1 MKRLIIILRPFSR
14 YLLILWLIII
24 ITLSS
29 LPNIP
34 TLKIHTAKA
43 DIRIDYFIHFLEYG
57 ALTLLCFLAFTGENF
72 RMDFLKALKLMIM
85 LILFA
90 LLDEYHQKFIPGRS
104 FNYSDILSNLTGIV
118 AGIVFCGLIFRMIRI
133 EISSLHNQ

>member
-14 YLLILWLIII
+14 YLLILWLIIM

-43 DIRIDYFIHFLEYG
+43 DIRIDYLIHFLEYG
-57 ALTLLCFLAFTGENF
+57 VLTLLCFLTFTGEDF

-133 EISSLHNQ
+133 EISSLRNQ